1 MGLIIKPTVIAGD
14 KGNETVQGLF
24 DSGASASFLRK
35 DIAERIGTASATP
48 AAINFTLADGSG
60 TLQVRETVN
69 LNITINEVTVYFSV
83 LVAEDL
89 SEEMIIGADMM
100 QRWKIRLDPE
110 LEEVDIDP
118 RAARLRL

>member
-1 MGLIIKPTVIAGD
+1 MGLIIKPTLIAGD
-14 KGNETVQGLF
+14 RGDDTVNALF
-24 DSGASASFLRK
+24 YSGASASFLRK
-35 DIAERIGTASATP
+35 DIAQRVATASATP

-60 TLQVRETVN
+60 TLQVGETVN

-83 LVAEDL
+83 LVSEDL
-89 SEEMIIGADMM
+89 SEEMIIGADML

-118 RAARLRL
+118 RATRLRL